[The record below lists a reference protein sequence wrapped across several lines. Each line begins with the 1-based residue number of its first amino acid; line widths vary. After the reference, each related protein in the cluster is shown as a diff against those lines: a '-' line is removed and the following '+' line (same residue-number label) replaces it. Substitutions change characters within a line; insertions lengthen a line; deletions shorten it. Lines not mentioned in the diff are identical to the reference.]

1 MKRIGAEDAIHLL
14 QERHVISIIM
24 FLSDAG
30 PCRKDDIYEA
40 VSRGTRMPDKLEC
53 LREMGLIEM
62 ERINGTSNV
71 FIDLTDKGRRVSH
84 LVGEIQK
91 VVETGS

>member
-1 MKRIGAEDAIHLL
+1 MKRIGTEDAIYLF

-30 PCRKDDIYEA
+30 PCRKGDIYEA

-53 LREMGLIEM
+53 LQDMGLIDVETLH
-62 ERINGTSNV
+62 GSTV
-71 FIDLTDKGRRVSH
+71 LIDLTEKGRKVSD
-84 LVGEIQK
+84 LVKQIQALIGA
-91 VVETGS
+91 ES